1 MEQPRRL
8 TPERVDKQLAD
19 RLEQFRQRMPTS
31 LAVVQEA
38 CRRLDCLSGRR
49 SCEEARNQFNS
60 LLRALFDETLVVLEE
75 FEADIDGRQVLQD
88 FVVLHRSDVL
98 DEREQ
103 MRREG
108 DDVDSLERAVV
119 RLLCKWHRG
128 LHGVFLSVSQ
138 SRKQRA
144 GKDFEYQIQVLLE
157 LAEIPHQVQS
167 KRERADFILPSSE
180 LLETD
185 RPRAVLLSAKRTLR
199 ERWQEVVDELQ
210 RVNCPNTYL
219 ATADEEFTSSVANE
233 IKKRNIYLVTWDDV
247 KKERFANDP
256 GVVSYS
262 KFMQDICTHFLPQWN
277 PIL

>member
-1 MEQPRRL
+1 MDETTDRTLEKLRR
-8 TPERVDKQLAD
+8 
-19 RLEQFRQRMPTS
+19 FRKERMPPS
-31 LAVVQEA
+31 LTVVREA
-38 CRRLDCLSGRR
+38 CRRLDCLPNRR
-49 SCEEARNQFNS
+49 SSEEVRSQFNS

-75 FEADIDGRQVLQD
+75 FEADIDGRQVLQEL
-88 FVVLHRSDVL
+88 VVLGRSDVQS
-98 DEREQ
+98 ERDQ
-103 MRREG
+103 MRVDG
-108 DDVDSLERAVV
+108 DDAQALEGAVA
-119 RLLCKWHRG
+119 RLLRRWHRV
-128 LHGVFLSVSQ
+128 LRGVFLSVSQ
-138 SRKQRA
+138 SRKQRG

-277 PIL
+277 PIR